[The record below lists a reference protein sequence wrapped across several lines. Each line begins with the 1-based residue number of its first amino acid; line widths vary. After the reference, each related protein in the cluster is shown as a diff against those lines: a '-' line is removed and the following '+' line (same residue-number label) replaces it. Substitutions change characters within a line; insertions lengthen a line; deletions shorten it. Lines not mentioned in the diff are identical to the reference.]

1 VSPHGQREE
10 IRTNE
15 RQCVRTE
22 KRQCVRTVER
32 QKIRTLSRRNKLG
45 AWVAM
50 LTCPCHGVML
60 LYLGL
65 GTAWGATLFAYREWL
80 YGALGVAFVAGL
92 WLFLR
97 RDATCAIDQAQPH
110 VERS

>member
-1 VSPHGQREE
+1 MTSLLTPRP
-10 IRTNE
+10 
-15 RQCVRTE
+15 
-22 KRQCVRTVER
+22 
-32 QKIRTLSRRNKLG
+32 LSRRNKLG

-50 LTCPCHGVML
+50 LTCPCHGAML

-65 GTAWGATLFAYREWL
+65 GTAWGATLFAYREWM
-80 YGALGVAFVAGL
+80 YGALGVAFVGGL

-97 RDATCAIDQAQPH
+97 RDATCAIAPIQPH